1 MDLPVRIIINY
12 NVTRRYTIRLKFA
25 GKLLTSLTKL
35 MPQAR
40 AKICCTIKR
49 SVLLHCRNFK
59 EIPLIIET
67 INSITE
73 SLEFQNRHL
82 SGAHCI

>member
-1 MDLPVRIIINY
+1 MDLPIRIIINY
-12 NVTRRYTIRLKFA
+12 NVTRRYAVRLKFA
-25 GKLLTSLTKL
+25 GKLLSSLTKL
-35 MPQAR
+35 MSQAR

-49 SVLLHCRNFK
+49 SVLSHCRNFQ

-73 SLEFQNRHL
+73 SLAFQNRHL
-82 SGAHCI
+82 SGAPCI